1 MSTIIYFSG
10 FIGTWDV
17 LTKLSFCMKGSC
29 QVAASLAK
37 PNLIVTQDEEIISVK
52 AESTFKMHKIK
63 FKLNEE
69 FDEKTPDGRKV
80 KVGNSFFLRDGKLIQ
95 EQRWDG
101 KITTME
107 REIKNGKLEKC
118 ILGKDVAT
126 RIYEK
131 EA

>member
-1 MSTIIYFSG
+1 
-10 FIGTWDV
+10 
-17 LTKLSFCMKGSC
+17 MKGSC

-80 KVGNSFFLRDGKLIQ
+80 KSKFFLRDGKLIQ

-107 REIKNGKLEKC
+107 REIKNGKLEV
-118 ILGKDVAT
+118 GKMHSG
-126 RIYEK
+126 
-131 EA
+131 

>member
-1 MSTIIYFSG
+1 M
-10 FIGTWDV
+10 
-17 LTKLSFCMKGSC
+17 
-29 QVAASLAK
+29 VAASLAK

-107 REIKNGKLEKC
+107 REIKNGKLEV
-118 ILGKDVAT
+118 GNVAT